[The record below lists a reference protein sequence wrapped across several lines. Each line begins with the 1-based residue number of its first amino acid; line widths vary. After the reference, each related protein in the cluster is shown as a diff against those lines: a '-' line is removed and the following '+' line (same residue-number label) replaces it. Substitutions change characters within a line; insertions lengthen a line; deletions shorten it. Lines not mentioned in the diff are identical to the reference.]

1 MTRTCV
7 DARNYGDS
15 HIKQVSVPLT
25 SSVLE
30 SCSRMPMLA
39 AGKRLAPSTRGT
51 AVRLPFGSTVESWL
65 PRPSACL
72 RPRPHAVPRV
82 DGASP
87 SHSAAYSGR
96 NSSSTLPNAARALS
110 CESTAIPPSQTRWMS
125 R

>member
-1 MTRTCV
+1 MTRTRV

-15 HIKQVSVPLT
+15 HIKQVCVPLT

-87 SHSAAYSGR
+87 SQC
-96 NSSSTLPNAARALS
+96 ALS
-110 CESTAIPPSQTRWMS
+110 LSKGTCFDKRPS
-125 R
+125 